1 MIARLRG
8 ILEQKEPNE
17 IILDVNGVGYGVQV
31 PLTVAAR
38 LPEVGESVSLQIYTH
53 VREDS
58 LQLFGFLTEL
68 EKAVF
73 EILLGVQGV
82 GPKLAM
88 GVLSAIAAPQF
99 LQAVAQGDRAALT
112 GISGVGKKTAE
123 RIFLDSKEKCEKLW
137 QSQGGGKLSMVA
149 NSSASAGL
157 QMGTRPDWQSDLEA
171 ALQGLGYR
179 EGDYRHFLADL
190 VGLPDLETA
199 LKAAL
204 QRLGARGAGKAPLRG
219 HA

>member
-8 ILEQKEPNE
+8 ILEQKEADE
-17 IILDVNGVGYGVQV
+17 IIVDVQGVGYGVQV
-31 PLTVAAR
+31 PQTVLLR
-38 LPEVGESVSLQIYTH
+38 LPELGESITLQIYTH

-58 LQLFGFLTEL
+58 LQLFGFLSQL
-68 EKAVF
+68 EKDVF

-88 GVLSAIAAPQF
+88 GVLSAIDAASF
-99 LQAVAQGDRAALT
+99 LQAVAQGNREALT

-123 RIFLDSKEKCEKLW
+123 RIFLDSKEKCEKRWALERGVAPMGKVAPISFAGGARPEW
-137 QSQGGGKLSMVA
+137 QQ
-149 NSSASAGL
+149 
-157 QMGTRPDWQSDLEA
+157 DLEA

-179 EGDYRHFLADL
+179 EQEYRNFLPELA
-190 VGLPDLETA
+190 GLGNLELA

-204 QRLGARGAGKAPLRG
+204 QRLGARTAGKAPLRG